1 MSRKSTIK
9 LLLVN
14 ESDNESERL
23 ISLFRNA
30 GRVARAHRVTSADDL
45 FTALD
50 KDSWDLLIANDK
62 HPEIQVEDCLQQLK
76 KHNTFLPCIVL
87 RDTDAQPLLEA
98 GASDVIGIEDDT
110 RLVYAVFRELQH
122 LENFRKLTQVEEKL
136 ADAEQRCDMLME
148 KSQEAIA
155 YVSDG
160 MLVSANPLFCSRF
173 GYDDPD
179 DLDCAPVIDLIDAD
193 DHDKFKG
200 LLKSQLASDEGSTNF
215 SFTGLKYGGGTFDGA
230 MQLSNAVMDD
240 EPCIQLT
247 ISDQL
252 SSGTSSPGSNFDHD
266 PATGL
271 YSHDY
276 FISQLDSYAKQA
288 VAGTAMC
295 TLLYIGID
303 KYTTFRSRYGITHAY
318 NILLDIAAFIQAQ
331 TEDGLC
337 LAHFCDDSFTLLL
350 PDVGAE
356 KASVYAEKLRT
367 DLKQHIVEV
376 SGQSIQC
383 TASIGVLVLDN
394 QSSNDHN
401 SLIDLAFASCEKVR
415 IEADNDGIG
424 DGISVYVP
432 VREKKSAGSASNDE
446 ELDAV
451 IEEAIDDGQLSL
463 LFQPVVSLRGTSG
476 DHYEVQTIITQ
487 DDGEQIIINDFLA
500 KHQFSGVNTRIDRWI
515 IIEATKQLAAQLES
529 GHDTR
534 LFINLTCNSLQDD
547 SLITWL
553 SVALKAGGIPAEA
566 IIFQFSEIDV
576 IDYLKPASAF
586 AESINSMGCKLS
598 IADFGQSDDPVKTL
612 KHVTADF
619 TKFCQELTTPLHNG
633 GDTQPLK
640 AMVGSINENGAQ
652 GIISGVENA
661 AVLAVLWQIGIDFIQ
676 GEYMAT
682 ASTEMN
688 YEFTD
693 IA

>member
-45 FTALD
+45 FAALEN
-50 KDSWDLLIANDK
+50 DSWDLLIANDK
-62 HPEIQVEDCLQQLK
+62 HPEIQVEDCLQQIK
-76 KHNTFLPCIVL
+76 KQHISIPSIVL
-87 RDTDAQPLLEA
+87 RDTDAQALLEA
-98 GASDVIGIEDDT
+98 GASDVIAIEDDT
-110 RLVYAVFRELQH
+110 RLVFAAVRELQH
-122 LENFRKLTQVEEKL
+122 LENFRKLSQLEEKL

-155 YVSDG
+155 YVADG
-160 MLVSANPLFCSRF
+160 MLISANPLFCSRF

-179 DLDCAPVIDLIDAD
+179 DLDCSPVIDLIDAD
-193 DHDKFKG
+193 DRDKFKG
-200 LLKSQLASDEGSTNF
+200 LLKTQLASEEGSTNF
-215 SFTGLKYGGGTFDGA
+215 SFTGIMHGGSTFDGA

-247 ISDQL
+247 IGDQL
-252 SSGTSSPGSNFDHD
+252 SGGADTAGTSPDHD

-288 VAGTAMC
+288 AAGSGMC
-295 TLLYIGID
+295 SLLYIGID

-356 KASVYAEKLRT
+356 KATAYAEKLCS
-367 DLKQHIVEV
+367 DLKQHITEV

-394 QSSNDHN
+394 QSSSDPNTLVDA
-401 SLIDLAFASCEKVR
+401 AFASCEKVR
-415 IEADNDGIG
+415 SEANNDGVG

-432 VREKKSAGSASNDE
+432 VREKKSAGSANNDE

-487 DDGEQIIINDFLA
+487 DDGEQLTINEFLA
-500 KHQFSGVNTRIDRWI
+500 KHQFQDVNTRIDRWI
-515 IIEATKQLAAQLES
+515 IIEATKQLAKQLDS

-534 LFINLTCNSLQDD
+534 LFINLTSQSLQDE

-566 IIFQFSEIDV
+566 IIFQFSETDI

-598 IADFGQSDDPVKTL
+598 INDFGESDDPVKTL
-612 KHVTADF
+612 KHISADY

-633 GDTQPLK
+633 EDIQPLK
-640 AMVGSINENGAQ
+640 AMVSSINENDAQ

-676 GEYMAT
+676 GEYMA
-682 ASTEMN
+682 APSTEMN

>member
-14 ESDNESERL
+14 KSDNESERL

-30 GRVARAHRVTSADDL
+30 GRVARAHRVASAEDL
-45 FTALD
+45 LSALD
-50 KDSWDLLIANDK
+50 EDSWDLLIANDQ
-62 HPEIQVEDCLQQLK
+62 HPDIKVEDCLQQL
-76 KHNTFLPCIVL
+76 TQRDVALPCIVL
-87 RDTDAQPLLEA
+87 RDGDAQPLLAA
-98 GASDVIGIEDDT
+98 GASDVIASDDDA
-110 RLVYAVFRELQH
+110 RLVHAAFRELQH
-122 LENFRKLTQVEEKL
+122 LENFRKLTHVEEKL

-155 YVSDG
+155 YVADG
-160 MLVSANPLFCSRF
+160 MLVSANPQFCSRF
-173 GYDDPD
+173 GYDNPD
-179 DLDCAPVIDLIDAD
+179 DLDCAPVIDLIDTG
-193 DHDKFKG
+193 DHDTFKG

-215 SFTGLKYGGGTFDGA
+215 SFTGIEHSGDTFAGS

-247 ISDQL
+247 IGEQL
-252 SSGTSSPGSNFDHD
+252 DNASSSPGSNLNHD
-266 PATGL
+266 PDTGL

-276 FISQLDSYAKQA
+276 FVSQLDSYAKQA
-288 VAGTAMC
+288 AAGSSNC

-318 NILLDIAAFIQAQ
+318 NILLDIAAFIQTQ
-331 TEDGLC
+331 TEDGVC

-350 PDVGAE
+350 PGLSTEA
-356 KASVYAEKLRT
+356 ATAYAENLCHR
-367 DLKQHIVEV
+367 LKEHITEV

-383 TASIGVLVLDN
+383 TASIGVLVLDS
-394 QSSNDHN
+394 QTPSDPD
-401 SLIDLAFASCEKVR
+401 SLIDLAFASCENVR
-415 IEADNDGIG
+415 TEANNEGIG
-424 DGISVYVP
+424 DGVSVYVP
-432 VREKKSAGSASNDE
+432 VREKKSAGSANNDE
-446 ELDAV
+446 ELDT
-451 IEEAIDDGQLSL
+451 IIGEAIEDGQFNL

-476 DHYEVQTIITQ
+476 DHYEVQTVITM
-487 DDGEQIIINDFLA
+487 DDGEQLSIYEFLSR
-500 KHQFSGVNTRIDRWI
+500 HQFSGVNTRIDRWI
-515 IIEATKQLAAQLES
+515 IIEATKQLAAQLEK

-534 LFINLTCNSLQDD
+534 LFINLSYHALQDD

-553 SVALKAGGIPAEA
+553 SVALKAGDIPAEA
-566 IIFQFSEIDV
+566 IIFQFAESDI

-586 AESINSMGCKLS
+586 AEAVNSMGCKLS
-598 IADFGQSDDPVKTL
+598 IADFGQSDDPLKTL
-612 KHVTADF
+612 KNISADF
-619 TKFCQELTTPLHNG
+619 TRFCQELTTPLHNS

-640 AMVGSINENGAQ
+640 AMVNSINEHNTQ

-676 GEYMAT
+676 GEYMAAAT
-682 ASTEMN
+682 NEMN